1 MTTKQD
7 RQTRPD
13 PRGTIADAEID
24 AIDQAVYEAHF
35 EAHCAGV
42 CKKDC
47 EFCEADKERAE
58 QAKGG

>member
-1 MTTKQD
+1 M
-7 RQTRPD
+7 TRPD